1 MNNKELFERFSAIA
15 QNNPFDAVVEL
26 KHFRKEYKQSE
37 FFKATKMPLCKAY
50 KMFTETLGLKLYF
63 TVSKLLN
70 VSALSDKVS
79 EFLMGIDEEAFEHLI
94 EVVMNKFNLNNISD
108 ETGEIKD
115 LVEALK
121 TLNK

>member
-1 MNNKELFERFSAIA
+1 
-15 QNNPFDAVVEL
+15 
-26 KHFRKEYKQSE
+26 
-37 FFKATKMPLCKAY
+37 MPLHKAY

-63 TVSKLLN
+63 TISKLLN
-70 VSALSDKVS
+70 VSALSDKVN
-79 EFLMGIDEEAFEHLI
+79 EFLIGIDEDAFEHLI